1 MIGLHEAARVP
12 DGIIPLW
19 GGALGSATSF
29 AGGGGGGAGGPS
41 APPDVSAQSGH
52 QAIPEADPVPF
63 YLVMAHQCQLGTPS
77 PDPYPDP
84 RP

>member
-12 DGIIPLW
+12 DGKISHLA
-19 GGALGSATSF
+19 GELGSATSV
-29 AGGGGGGAGGPS
+29 ARGGGGGAGGPS

-63 YLVMAHQCQLGTPS
+63 YLVMAHQCQLGTPP